1 MQNAVPIMIIFPA
14 VSYTHLDVYKRQTVS
29 FTDHR
34 EKSSLN
40 LYLNMIRLNE
50 IPIDHMELKSQGNE
64 QQVTIQ
70 LHGNLNQSDMRR
82 LVCQLGK
89 EAENF
94 QILSL
99 Q

>member
-1 MQNAVPIMIIFPA
+1 MQEQVIADALKHAGLDEDASHEQII
-14 VSYTHLDVYKRQTVS
+14 VS

-40 LYLNMIRLNE
+40 LYLNMVRLNE
-50 IPIDHMELKSQGNE
+50 IPIDHMEVKSQGTE

-70 LHGNLNQSDMRR
+70 LHGNLSQPDMRR

-94 QILSL
+94 RILSL

>member
-1 MQNAVPIMIIFPA
+1 
-14 VSYTHLDVYKRQTVS
+14 
-29 FTDHR
+29 
-34 EKSSLN
+34 
-40 LYLNMIRLNE
+40 MIRLNE